1 MFVACLL
8 GQHAPLGVDVSL
20 GRQAHLATFLG
31 GEVDR
36 PAHVAIVKTGAGR
49 PMRPVYGEISLQAV
63 EQFRGRTKAH
73 GLPALGRGMRWGK
86 GCQGAGVG
94 LVQQD
99 PGQFLPI
106 ALVGGRCR
114 LCLR

>member
-1 MFVACLL
+1 MLVACLL
-8 GQHAPLGVDVSL
+8 GQHAPLDVNVGL
-20 GRQAHLATFLG
+20 GPQAHLATFLG
-31 GEVDR
+31 GEVGR

-63 EQFRGRTKAH
+63 EQFRGRIKAH

-106 ALVGGRCR
+106 ALVGRRCR

>member
-49 PMRPVYGEISLQAV
+49 PMRPVYG
-63 EQFRGRTKAH
+63 
-73 GLPALGRGMRWGK
+73 
-86 GCQGAGVG
+86 
-94 LVQQD
+94 
-99 PGQFLPI
+99 
-106 ALVGGRCR
+106 
-114 LCLR
+114 

>member
-1 MFVACLL
+1 MPPWILMSVWAGRLIWLL
-8 GQHAPLGVDVSL
+8 FWVVKW
-20 GRQAHLATFLG
+20 
-31 GEVDR
+31 DR

-106 ALVGGRCR
+106 ALVGRRCR
-114 LCLR
+114 L